1 MPLLMSD
8 VAAGSN
14 AALQLQQN
22 MAAMPNVQQVEAN
35 KMQEQ
40 QLKLQQE
47 QANVQRSKLAN
58 TISEIGIQADRD
70 SRDKLA
76 RIYQS
81 PEMQSAVDENR
92 FGDVSRMTGLALMQ
106 AGKFEDAQKA
116 FNSATIYDSKKIAD
130 EAKTLD
136 NNERELS
143 KAVAVLSSVAED
155 KIGDTFSRLPEKAQ
169 KDVISQIGQEN
180 WNNFSNAEKKAVLNN
195 LMLAGIR
202 KNAMQTIAVD
212 TNKQTIIGE
221 NRLENTKEH
230 EKEATKRKLIGEAGA
245 TSREESR
252 ESSAFAREKSK
263 EASSM
268 AIEKSREKSAEER
281 ADTAE
286 RGRTARFKEKETRLS
301 WEDYEKNRNNIER
314 TANKGLQTLNTKVS
328 DARDA
333 LQKVPSGSDAE
344 KKAIENWN
352 NARKERDKY
361 QRDMLEKELDLAT
374 QAPDSFKGKQRVIDR
389 LKSSIAAVGTSEEP
403 APANKG
409 KIAAPDNSTMMPP
422 KGAPSNKLSGDDQAA
437 LDWANSNPNDPRAK
451 KIKERLGVK

>member
-35 KMQEQ
+35 KMQKQ

-76 RIYQS
+76 KMYQS
-81 PEMQSAVDENR
+81 PEMQAAVDENR

-106 AGKFEDAQKA
+106 AGKFEEGTKA
-116 FNSATIYDSKKIAD
+116 FTQATIYDSKKVAD
-130 EAKTLD
+130 EAKALD

-155 KIGDTFSRLPEKAQ
+155 KIGDTFNRLPEKAQ
-169 KDVISQIGQEN
+169 KDVISQVGQEN
-180 WNNFSNAEKKAVLNN
+180 WNNFSNAEKKSALNN
-195 LMLAGIR
+195 LMLVGIR

-252 ESSAFAREKSK
+252 ESSAMEREV
-263 EASSM
+263 
-268 AIEKSREKSAEER
+268 SREKSAEER

-314 TANKGLQTLNTKVS
+314 TAGRNLQTLNTKVS
-328 DARDA
+328 DAKNA

-352 NARKERDKY
+352 NARKERDNY

-389 LKSSIAAVGTSEEP
+389 LKSSIAAVGTSTEP
-403 APANKG
+403 PPPDKG
-409 KIAAPDNSTMMPP
+409 KVAAPDSSTMMPP

>member
-1 MPLLMSD
+1 MSD

-35 KMQEQ
+35 RMQEQ

-106 AGKFEDAQKA
+106 ANKFEDAQKA
-116 FNSATIYDSKKIAD
+116 FNSAIIYDSKKVAD

-155 KIGDTFSRLPEKAQ
+155 KIGDTFNRLPEKAQ
-169 KDVISQIGQEN
+169 KDVISQVGQEN

-245 TSREESR
+245 TSREQSR
-252 ESSAFAREKSK
+252 ESSAMEREV
-263 EASSM
+263 
-268 AIEKSREKSAEER
+268 SREKSAEER

-286 RGRTARFKEKETRLS
+286 RGRTARFKEKEARLS

-328 DARDA
+328 DAKNA

-352 NARKERDKY
+352 NARKERDNY

-389 LKSSIAAVGTSEEP
+389 LKSSIAAVGTSAEP
-403 APANKG
+403 PPPDKG
-409 KIAAPDNSTMMPP
+409 KVAAPDSSTMMPP